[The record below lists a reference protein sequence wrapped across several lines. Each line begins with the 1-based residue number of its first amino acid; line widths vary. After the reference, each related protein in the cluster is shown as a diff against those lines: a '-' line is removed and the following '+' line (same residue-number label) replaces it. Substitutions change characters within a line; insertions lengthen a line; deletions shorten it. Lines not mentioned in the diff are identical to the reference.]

1 LRIRSEPAT
10 LKPVNSA
17 PVVYREEVLTIMGV
31 LGDIRAE
38 LQKINTQLGGDDG
51 EEEEEDDV

>member
-1 LRIRSEPAT
+1 MDA
-10 LKPVNSA
+10 A

-38 LQKINTQLGGDDG
+38 LQKINILLGGDDG
-51 EEEEEDDV
+51 EEEEEDDT

>member
-1 LRIRSEPAT
+1 MNAE
-10 LKPVNSA
+10 

-38 LQKINTQLGGDDG
+38 LQKINIQLGGDDG
-51 EEEEEDDV
+51 EEEEEDDA

>member
-1 LRIRSEPAT
+1 MDGE
-10 LKPVNSA
+10 

-38 LQKINTQLGGDDG
+38 LEKINAQLGGDNG
-51 EEEEEDDV
+51 EEEAEDDA